1 MERLEDLQKE
11 YDSLTERLTDP
22 ELISNWEKMQ
32 ELSKRRGTLEK
43 VIKKAEELK
52 DLEAKI
58 EENREILLAQ
68 EDPELSSL
76 ANAELLS
83 LKAKEEELKKELDR
97 MLLGKETEFPKAVII
112 EIRAGTG
119 GEEAALFASSLLDM
133 YTKYAAK
140 RGWETTLLNI
150 HESELKGIKEAELE
164 IKGET
169 AFQELRHE
177 GGVHRVQRIPATE
190 KAGRVHTSTAS
201 VAVLA
206 KPERSQVHLN
216 PADLTVDFYN
226 SSGPGGQN
234 VNKRKTAVRVTHIPS
249 GLVVAVQESRNQLK
263 NKEYA
268 MALLEA
274 KLLEQERE
282 EKESAEA
289 GQRKSQIGQAKRAEK
304 IRTYNFPQ
312 DRITDHRVEKSWHNI
327 EQIMEGNLES
337 FFAELDDLVSQQ
349 ETANPFQ

>member
-1 MERLEDLQKE
+1 MQRSEDLQKE
-11 YDSLTERLTDP
+11 YDSLTEQLTDP

-32 ELSKRRGTLEK
+32 ELSKRRGALEK
-43 VIKKAEELK
+43 VLKKAEELK
-52 DLEAKI
+52 DLQVKI

-83 LKAKEEELKKELDR
+83 LKAKEEELKKELER
-97 MLLGKETEFPKAVII
+97 VLAGKEAEFPKAVIL

-119 GEEAALFASSLLDM
+119 GKEAALFAAELLDM
-133 YTKYAAK
+133 YTKYALKKA
-140 RGWETTLLNI
+140 WETTLLNI

-164 IKGET
+164 IKGNT
-169 AFQELRHE
+169 TFQELRHE
-177 GGVHRVQRIPATE
+177 GGVHRVQRIPQTE

-206 KPERSQVHLN
+206 KPEQSQIKLN
-216 PADLTVDFYN
+216 PADLEVEFYN

-234 VNKRKTAVRVTHIPS
+234 VNKRKTAVRVTHKPT
-249 GLVVAVQESRNQLK
+249 GLVAAVQESRNQLK

-274 KLLEQERE
+274 KLLEQEQE
-282 EKESAEA
+282 EKESQEA

-312 DRITDHRVEKSWHNI
+312 DRVTDHRVEKSWHNI
-327 EQIMEGNLES
+327 ESVMEGNLEPLLS
-337 FFAELDDLVSQQ
+337 ALNDSMRQ
-349 ETANPFQ
+349 EDISSS